1 MLQPIQ
7 QLSFVNKLFCNPAGK
22 KPVKNN
28 NIQKQNNEPL
38 HVNAYYLPAN
48 ITFRGKNSSAP
59 VERTADYIPKIKSTD
74 HLDLPNIHI
83 FEYPDTKL
91 RVFINNASNYT
102 MPQLNIILE
111 PDTQKYNPI
120 KQALVN
126 KLISYKFRKANLGQY
141 YNDNPQSPSLSV
153 STNWNIPLPISEIS
167 TINLLLTNSKFDNK
181 DLLLAKQE
189 LKEYL
194 LSDEYKDKNQLTEI
208 LNQGNLYTKEEVI
221 SQIDSIQLND
231 LQKYYNEYLTNAE
244 MQTFLTV
251 NKDTFKNNNLFKELN
266 KNINVTFKTNPE
278 QTDKIN
284 NASTLFIKYRGNTSD
299 VYYLVDTGDVK
310 KDTTLK
316 IISKLFAKYSN
327 AEQENINNYIN
338 KEQNANPDIDARILK
353 KDESE
358 NQFFTIAGRKYIST
372 VDCPLTLKNKNLE
385 TPLVSHYYT
394 MPARENCT
402 DKVKTI
408 NEQKELFEKLLNT
421 DLSNDIA
428 EIKTAYKSHI
438 ASSLAEIELPST
450 ANKEMTNLKVNTFDI
465 YEMVDSITENDIKNY
480 IKTYFLKAAL
490 SNNYISLPKIKMQH
504 TAQEITSN
512 FIPKT
517 KTTENLDLPNVHVFE
532 YPDTNLKVIINAD
545 ENIMTADNPY
555 EIMTIN
561 NCTRLDEPLIE
572 ASIIQ
577 CDRKN
582 FNLVKENVL
591 QTIFKNRINN
601 DDISILP
608 FAITISTSLTNT
620 VRDTNI
626 TDINK
631 IIFNN
636 DYSKE
641 EFEKAK
647 KDVIN
652 NVKNNHP
659 LSEIFFRPDE
669 LKTGDEIIKEV
680 ENLSFEEFKSYAE
693 NYMNN
698 ISMNIYAVV
707 SKDYYEENK
716 DKILSTLNENITR
729 RLKDLPKEDAT
740 TTLRINNSL
749 LPEEINTEQF
759 IYPLPFNN
767 LKADYAGNFAIMILN
782 AYLENAGYTIEQE
795 YTNNPLSLKDNN
807 PPHFETKYCQIK
819 SLDNKSLDKS
829 DLGKIKALLEN
840 IVSEDLSEDIGYLK
854 DWQKER
860 CETALTKPLMP
871 MIKAAELACMSYGVF
886 SCYESINS
894 ITESEVKSIIN
905 NYLIKQTPIIL

>member
-7 QLSFVNKLFCNPAGK
+7 QLSFVNKLSCNSTDK
-22 KPVKNN
+22 SPVKSN
-28 NIQKQNNEPL
+28 NIPKQNNEPL
-38 HVNAYYLPAN
+38 QVNAYYLPAN
-48 ITFRGKNSSAP
+48 ITFRGQNSSTP
-59 VERTADYIPKIKSTD
+59 VEITADYTPKIKSND
-74 HLDLPNIHI
+74 HLDLPNVHV

-91 RVFINNASNYT
+91 RVYINNASNHT
-102 MPQLNIILE
+102 LPQLNIILE

-126 KLISYKFRKANLGQY
+126 KLISYKFSEANLGQY

-153 STNWNIPLPISEIS
+153 STNWKTPLPISEIP

-181 DLLLAKQE
+181 NLLLAKQE

-194 LSDEYKDKNQLTEI
+194 LSEEYNDKNQLTEI
-208 LNQGNLYTKEEVI
+208 LNKGNLYTKEEVI

-231 LQKYYNEYLTNAE
+231 LQKYYNEYLANAE

-251 NKDTFKNNNLFKELN
+251 NNDTFKDKNLFKELN
-266 KNINVTFKTNPE
+266 KNINVTFKTNQEP
-278 QTDKIN
+278 TDRVN
-284 NASTLFIKYRGNTSD
+284 NAAALFIKDRGNSFD

-310 KDTTLK
+310 NDTTLK

-327 AEQENINNYIN
+327 TEQENINNYIN
-338 KEQNANPDIDARILK
+338 KEQTANSDIDARILK
-353 KDESE
+353 KDEAE

-372 VDCPLTLKNKNLE
+372 VDCPLTLRNKSLG
-385 TPLVSHYYT
+385 TPLVSDYYT
-394 MPARENCT
+394 MPAKRNCV
-402 DKVKTI
+402 DKAKSI

-421 DLSNDIA
+421 DLSNDIT
-428 EIKTAYKSHI
+428 EIKTAYKSRI
-438 ASSLAEIELPST
+438 ASSLTEIELPSI
-450 ANKEMTNLKVNTFDI
+450 ANKEMTNLKADTFDI
-465 YEMVDSITENDIKNY
+465 YEIVDSITENDIKNY

-490 SNNYISLPKIKMQH
+490 SNNYISLPKIKIQH
-504 TAQEITSN
+504 TAQEVTSN

-517 KTTENLDLPNVHVFE
+517 KNVEKLDLPNVHVFE

-572 ASIIQ
+572 AGIVQ
-577 CDRKN
+577 CDTKN

-591 QTIFKNRINN
+591 HTILKNRVNN
-601 DDISILP
+601 DDMSILP

-626 TDINK
+626 ADINK

-641 EFEKAK
+641 EFETAK

-652 NVKNNHP
+652 NVKNNSP
-659 LSEIFFRPDE
+659 LSEIFFRPDD
-669 LKTGDEIIKEV
+669 LKTGDEIIKEL
-680 ENLSFEEFKSYAE
+680 ENMSFEEFKSYAE

-716 DKILSTLNENITR
+716 DKILSTLNKNITH
-729 RLKDLPKEDAT
+729 RLKDLPQEDE
-740 TTLRINNSL
+740 TTLRINNHL
-749 LPEEINTEQF
+749 LPEEITTEQF
-759 IYPLPFNN
+759 IYTLPFNN
-767 LKADYAGNFAIMILN
+767 LRADYAGNFAIMILN
-782 AYLENAGYTIEQE
+782 ASLENAGYTIECE
-795 YTNNPLSLKDNN
+795 YTNIPLSLKDNK
-807 PPHFETKYCQIK
+807 PPFFETKYCQIK

-829 DLGKIKALLEN
+829 DLEKVRGLLEN
-840 IVSEDLSEDIGYLK
+840 IVSEDLSDDIEYLK
-854 DWQKER
+854 DWQKDR

-871 MIKAAELACMSYGVF
+871 MIKAAELACMSYRIF
-886 SCYESINS
+886 SCYESIDS
-894 ITESEVKSIIN
+894 ITEDDVKSIIN
-905 NYLIKQTPIIL
+905 NYLIKQTPVI